1 MIRPPQLHGAAFSE
15 ATDGDMRNDLNARAL
30 LSEAL
35 GVSDS
40 WATVHQ
46 VHGRDVVRATV
57 SGDAGNADA
66 VWTTEPG
73 LPVAVFT
80 ADCFGVVMSASGAV
94 GVAHAGW
101 RGVLAGV
108 VGEMRSVMIRNG
120 HAPTRA
126 AIGPGIG
133 PCCCEVGTALVS
145 EFSGDGATTTW
156 GTSSEDLAASML
168 RPLGCLDAWVVNGW
182 CYQPTRL
189 FSHRMNGKPDRLAAV
204 GWVS

>member
-15 ATDGDMRNDLNARAL
+15 ATDGDIRNDLNARAS

-66 VWTTEPG
+66 VWTTDPG

-80 ADCFGVVMSASGAV
+80 ADCLDRKSVV
-94 GVAHAGW
+94 
-101 RGVLAGV
+101 
-108 VGEMRSVMIRNG
+108 
-120 HAPTRA
+120 
-126 AIGPGIG
+126 
-133 PCCCEVGTALVS
+133 
-145 EFSGDGATTTW
+145 
-156 GTSSEDLAASML
+156 
-168 RPLGCLDAWVVNGW
+168 
-182 CYQPTRL
+182 
-189 FSHRMNGKPDRLAAV
+189 
-204 GWVS
+204 

>member
-1 MIRPPQLHGAAFSE
+1 MIRPPQLAGAAFSE
-15 ATDGDMRNDLNARAL
+15 ASDGDIRNDFDARAS

-46 VHGRDVVRATV
+46 VHGSDVVRAAD

-73 LPVAVFT
+73 IPVAIFT
-80 ADCFGVVMSASGAV
+80 ADCFGVVMSAPGAV

-108 VGEMRSVMIRNG
+108 VSELRSVMVRSG
-120 HAPTRA
+120 HSPTRA

-133 PCCCEVGTALVS
+133 PCCFEVGAEVS
-145 EFSGDGATTTW
+145 RQFPGDGAMTTW
-156 GTSSEDLAASML
+156 DTSSVDLSGSIL
-168 RPLGCLDAWVVNGW
+168 RQLDGLETWVSKGCTHHDDGW
-182 CYQPTRL
+182 
-189 FSHRMNGKPDRLAAV
+189 FSHRRNGRPDRLAAI
-204 GWVS
+204 GWV

>member
-1 MIRPPQLHGAAFSE
+1 MIRPPQWHGAAFSE
-15 ATDGDMRNDLNARAL
+15 ASDGDIRNDLNARAS

-46 VHGRDVVRATV
+46 VHGSDVVRATV
-57 SGDAGNADA
+57 LGNAGNADA

-80 ADCFGVVMSASGAV
+80 ADCFGVVMSAPGAV

-101 RGVLAGV
+101 RGALAGV
-108 VGEMRSVMIRNG
+108 VGEMRSVMDRNG
-120 HAPTRA
+120 HTPTRV

-133 PCCCEVGTALVS
+133 PCCFEVGAEVS
-145 EFSGDGATTTW
+145 REFPDDRAMTTW
-156 GTSSEDLAASML
+156 DTSSVDLSGAIL
-168 RPLGCLDAWVVNGW
+168 RQLDGLETWVSSGCTYHDDDW
-182 CYQPTRL
+182 
-189 FSHRMNGKPDRLAAV
+189 FSHRRDGKPDRLAAV
-204 GWVS
+204 GWV

>member
-15 ATDGDMRNDLNARAL
+15 ATDGDMRNDLNARAS

-108 VGEMRSVMIRNG
+108 VGEMRSVMIHNG

-133 PCCCEVGTALVS
+133 PCCFEVGTELIS
-145 EFSGDGATTTW
+145 EFSDDGATTTW
-156 GTSSEDLAASML
+156 GTSSVDLAGSIL
-168 RPLGCLDAWVVNGW
+168 RQLEELETWVSKGCTYHNDDW
-182 CYQPTRL
+182 